1 MEPVTETERR
11 HSIASLDSSIRK
23 LEKTLTSVE
32 RKGSPTTVV
41 SKRLKALRIGLAALQ
56 AVWENQAYPYSGQ
69 ETVDAKEI
77 LTSLFPSLQAMASKF
92 KPGSSQATLLARRV
106 RSLELAREA
115 LDEL

>member
-1 MEPVTETERR
+1 MEPVADTVRSQ
-11 HSIASLDSSIRK
+11 SIASLDSSIRK
-23 LEKTLTSVE
+23 LEKALTSVE
-32 RKGSPTTVV
+32 QNGSSTIVV

-77 LTSLFPSLQAMASKF
+77 LASLFPSLHAMAVKF

-106 RSLELAREA
+106 RSLELALQA
-115 LDEL
+115 LGEL

>member
-1 MEPVTETERR
+1 MEPVAETERR

-32 RKGSPTTVV
+32 LKGSSTTVV

-56 AVWENQAYPYSGQ
+56 AVWESQAYTYSGQ

-77 LTSLFPSLQAMASKF
+77 LTSLFPSLHAMAPKF

-106 RSLELAREA
+106 RSLEHALEA
-115 LDEL
+115 LGEM

>member
-1 MEPVTETERR
+1 MEPATDTERK
-11 HSIASLDSSIRK
+11 HSIASLVSSIRK
-23 LEKTLTSVE
+23 LEKTLTTIE
-32 RKGSPTTVV
+32 QKGFSTTVV

-77 LTSLFPSLQAMASKF
+77 LASLFPSLHAMAVKF

-106 RSLELAREA
+106 RSLELALQA
-115 LDEL
+115 LGEL